1 MTLRSFDIGIIEE
14 VIHGRARLGV
24 MTYLMVEDPAE
35 FTTLKTKLGLTEGTL
50 SVHLRKL
57 ETVGYVRI
65 EKTFK
70 GRRPLTRV
78 HLTDAGRQ
86 AFERYLKV
94 MTDLLGPAA
103 S

>member
-1 MTLRSFDIGIIEE
+1 MTVRSFDIAIIDE
-14 VIHGRARLGV
+14 VIHGRARLGI

-65 EKTFK
+65 DKTFK

-78 HLTDAGRQ
+78 HLTDAGRE
-86 AFERYLKV
+86 AFDRYLKA
-94 MTDLLGPAA
+94 MSNLLRPA
-103 S
+103 SR